1 MNDLTGSGGRID
13 VLARAVNTALFI
25 SHGVRENSHV
35 ILHLLGG
42 KGPVRRVWFDGSEIT
57 GVYPDERSIAGQIR
71 SIIKKPVPPIGHYEV
86 ITDGISH
93 SGGGLVQTVSEWR
106 SSGIFPIVLDAVGEP
121 QTVIPRSSSVG
132 FVLSDDLPLSA
143 NEFEHL
149 DGIKRVS
156 LGDSWLQGHSC
167 ISVLHYL
174 MDQN

>member
-1 MNDLTGSGGRID
+1 M
-13 VLARAVNTALFI
+13 LARAVNTALFV

-42 KGPVRRVWFDGSEIT
+42 RGPMRRVWFDGSEIA
-57 GVYPDERSIAGQIR
+57 GVRPDERSIAGQIR

-93 SGGGLVQTVSEWR
+93 SGGGLGQTVSEWR

-121 QTVIPRSSSVG
+121 QTVIPRTSSVG
-132 FVLSDDLPLSA
+132 FVLSDDLPLSVSDL
-143 NEFEHL
+143 EHL
-149 DGIKRVS
+149 DGMERVS

-174 MDQN
+174 MDQM